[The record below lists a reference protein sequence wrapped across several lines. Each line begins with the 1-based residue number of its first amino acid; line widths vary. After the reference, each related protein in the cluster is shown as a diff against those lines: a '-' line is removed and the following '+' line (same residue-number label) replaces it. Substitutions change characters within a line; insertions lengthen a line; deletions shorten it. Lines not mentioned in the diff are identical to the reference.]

1 MQAVR
6 LQDHG
11 VPVLLLFMEAQAEM
25 ILGVEVQEDPLERI
39 SNIIGLGIG
48 MAVWELILHSILEA
62 VKPMK
67 KKQMEERI
75 IFLESRITTKYLE
88 LKDEVII
95 P

>member
-1 MQAVR
+1 
-6 LQDHG
+6 
-11 VPVLLLFMEAQAEM
+11 M

-39 SNIIGLGIG
+39 GNMFSLAIGLALWGLVLG
-48 MAVWELILHSILEA
+48 SILDA
-62 VKPMK
+62 IKPMK

-75 IFLESRITTKYLE
+75 VFLESRITTKYLE